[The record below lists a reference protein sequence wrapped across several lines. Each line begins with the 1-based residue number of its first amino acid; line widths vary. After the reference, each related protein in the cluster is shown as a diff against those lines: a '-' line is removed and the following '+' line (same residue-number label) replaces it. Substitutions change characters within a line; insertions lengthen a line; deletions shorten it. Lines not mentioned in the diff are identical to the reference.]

1 MRLQKGAPR
10 EEEDGNI
17 FNISERGNWGFV
29 GFVVFLGF
37 VVVVVVLGWGF
48 FLRLK

>member
-1 MRLQKGAPR
+1 MRLQEGAPR

-17 FNISERGNWGFV
+17 FNISERGNWSFV
-29 GFVVFLGF
+29 GFVFFGGF
-37 VVVVVVLGWGF
+37 CCCCCFRLGF